1 MVFYGI
7 RYFLLLFFSLTYLV
21 PFCPPTYYF
30 IKITCKNPYNSN
42 PIYGDM
48 RGYLELIRPLNCVMV
63 SIAVFIGAGIGVGL
77 SVFDEIYMLKVLLA
91 CFVAFLFTGAGN
103 ALNDYYD
110 RDIDKINHPRRPIP
124 CGKVSP
130 KNTIRFSVL
139 LFIGAIILT
148 LYINLYAILI
158 LATNLAIMIS
168 YEVFSKAKGV
178 AGNATI
184 SWLTATTF
192 LFGGAAV
199 EALTAPLI
207 LSSLAFLATFGR
219 EIAKDIEDIRGDTGR
234 VTLPMNLGIDGA
246 AIIASLAIVSAV
258 LLSPTPYLLGL
269 FSESSAMFYIIFVVL
284 ADIIFI
290 YSICLLLKRKK
301 KTSGTIKYAMLIA
314 LVAFLVGG
322 LGLF

>member
-1 MVFYGI
+1 M
-7 RYFLLLFFSLTYLV
+7 
-21 PFCPPTYYF
+21 
-30 IKITCKNPYNSN
+30 
-42 PIYGDM
+42 
-48 RGYLELIRPLNCVMV
+48 NCVMV

-77 SVFDEIYMLKVLLA
+77 SVFDDIYMLKVLTA

-110 RDIDKINHPRRPIP
+110 RDIDKINHPARPIP
-124 CGKVSP
+124 SGKVSP
-130 KNTIRFSVL
+130 KSTLRFSAL
-139 LFIGAIILT
+139 LFIVAIILT
-148 LYINLYAILI
+148 LFINLYALI
-158 LATNLAIMIS
+158 IFVANLAIMIS

-192 LFGGAAV
+192 LFGGSAV

-219 EIAKDIEDIRGDTGR
+219 EIAKDIEDIKGDSGR
-234 VTLPMNLGIDGA
+234 MTLPMSMGIDGA
-246 AIIASLAIVSAV
+246 VIIASLAIVSAV
-258 LLSPTPYLLGL
+258 LLSPMPYLLGL
-269 FSESSAMFYIIFVVL
+269 FSESNAILYIIFVIL

-290 YSICLLLKRKK
+290 YSIGLLLKRKK

-314 LVAFLVGG
+314 LLAFLVGG